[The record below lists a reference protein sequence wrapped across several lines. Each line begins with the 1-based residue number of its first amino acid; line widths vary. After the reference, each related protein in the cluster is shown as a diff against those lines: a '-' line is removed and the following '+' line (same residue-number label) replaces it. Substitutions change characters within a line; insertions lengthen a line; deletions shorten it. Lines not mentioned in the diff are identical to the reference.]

1 VPVAAE
7 KRLLFHDVLKQIGQN
22 PGVGTNVVE
31 IVKRDFGILGRAL
44 LVAGDWQN
52 HLSERR

>member
-1 VPVAAE
+1 VAAE
-7 KRLLFHDVLKQIGQN
+7 KRLLFRDVLKQIGQN